1 MTIYARNDIL
11 SVGLSRSH
19 GGCGKSHSRPVEN
32 GNPVKLWAFDECPVC
47 ERVLRADPHWS
58 TTVSEMPETYDEKVT
73 REDQEKRGQRDA
85 ATATSQALTQLSSL
99 GDLPAVMAQLVAL
112 FNGGDLS
119 KFQLPQVGIQK
130 PSILSEYC
138 PSGHEVQ
145 GGPRF
150 CGECGIEMLRTR
162 VIAGDTV
169 IDEPSIVDEPSIEDA
184 VPAEPDDAPPTT
196 REYLDGLA
204 FNELR
209 DYARSIGAPTTRGRE
224 DQIRLVLKHLGTD

>member
-19 GGCGKSHSRPVEN
+19 GGCGKSHNRPVEN
-32 GNPVKLWAFDECPVC
+32 GAPVKLWAFDECPVC

-58 TTVSEMPETYDEKVT
+58 VNISEMPETYDEKAT

-85 ATATSQALTQLSSL
+85 ATATSQALTQLAGL

-112 FNGGDLS
+112 FNGGDPTKS
-119 KFQLPQVGIQK
+119 QVGIEK
-130 PSILSEYC
+130 PTILAEYC
-138 PSGHEVQ
+138 PSGHTVH
-145 GGPRF
+145 GGSRF

-169 IDEPSIVDEPSIEDA
+169 IDEPSIVDEPPIEDA

-224 DQIRLVLKHLGTD
+224 DQIRLILTHLGND